1 MPTHGAPNISV
12 LDADPELAG
21 KLAPADLEAARP
33 HAAASVLTLPAGEFD
48 PCSLDGMADGH
59 LGFLVV
65 SGLVA
70 RNVIVLGRT
79 SIDLL
84 GPEDL
89 IRPWEDGTEAVSVP
103 HQVNWSVLERTKLA
117 VLDRRFALRIAPW
130 PEIGAALL
138 DRMFRRARWL
148 SFHVAILENPR
159 VDVRLVL
166 LFWQLAERWGRV
178 GPEGVTVPLPLT
190 HHTLGRLIRAQRPS
204 VTASLRHLAERRLIE
219 REGAGAWLLRGD
231 LSHQLHALR

>member
-1 MPTHGAPNISV
+1 MGGMATRSAPNISV

-48 PCSLDGMADGH
+48 PSSLDGIGDGH

-70 RNVIVLGRT
+70 RNVMVLGRT

-84 GPEDL
+84 GAEDL
-89 IRPWEDGTEAVSVP
+89 IRPWED
-103 HQVNWSVLERTKLA
+103 
-117 VLDRRFALRIAPW
+117 
-130 PEIGAALL
+130 L